1 MSARLYT
8 QNLDVQIGHKQV
20 VRGLDLHIKRSEVW
34 AVLGQNGIGKTTLL
48 HTFAGLR
55 NAEAGTIGLDH
66 APLTQWNPRQRAQR
80 LGLLPQRSEDVFSQ
94 SVLDVALSGR
104 YPYLPLWQS
113 IGSEDL
119 QHAQSALAAL
129 DLLDLQERDV
139 RHLSGGERQR
149 VALASLLT
157 QDPDVALLDEPI
169 AHLDLHHQMQVL
181 SLLRDRTQQQD
192 RCVVMVLHDANLA
205 WQFCSHALLL
215 YGQGCWE
222 AGPAHQLLNAERLSR
237 LFAHPIEQLETRL
250 GPIFQA
256 RTTT

>member
-8 QNLDVQIGHKQV
+8 QNLDVQIAQKHV
-20 VRGLDLHIKRSEVW
+20 VRGLDLQIKSGEVW
-34 AVLGQNGIGKTTLL
+34 VILGQNGIGKTTLL
-48 HTFAGLR
+48 HTLAGLR
-55 NAEAGTIGLDH
+55 KADAGTIGLDH
-66 APLTQWNPRQRAQR
+66 VPLAQWNGRQRAQR

-94 SVLDVALSGR
+94 SVLDVSLAGR

-113 IGSEDL
+113 IGSADL
-119 QHAQSALAAL
+119 QHAQAAL
-129 DLLDLQERDV
+129 KALDITDLSERDV

-149 VALASLLT
+149 VAIASLLT

-181 SLLRDRTQQQD
+181 SLLRNRTQQQD

-205 WQFCSHALLL
+205 WQFSSHVLLL

-222 AGPAHQLLNAERLSR
+222 AGPAHQLLTAERLSR
-237 LFAHPIEQLETRL
+237 LLAHPIEQLETRL